1 MPAITATELKGLGT
15 VAVTET
21 TLNGTDSFVYDGSK
35 DQILILRNP
44 TAAAVSPVIDGNAA
58 PTAHGVEGVGTLDLS
73 GGYQV
78 GSIAAGAVK
87 AIRLST
93 IRHYLEGT
101 IAINS
106 GTGLVAVLLNN

>member
-15 VAVTET
+15 IAVTET
-21 TLNGTDSFVYDGSK
+21 TLDGSDSLVYDASK
-35 DQILILRNP
+35 EQVLILRNP
-44 TAAAVSPVIDGNAA
+44 TSGAISPVIDGNASSNA
-58 PTAHGVEGVGTLDLS
+58 FGVDGVGSLDLT

-106 GTGLVAVLLNN
+106 GTGLVAVLLNR